1 MQTMNHLHCPEK
13 LNMLIQPI
21 KFNLSLVRYYTY
33 SSSPQIWIY
42 QISGTLV
49 SRSAMMNAVQHRINV
64 DGHLKAHGGF
74 NFGENNRMGVATVG
88 TSREPINSWLPL
100 YVCDQH
106 WQRVKVDFI
115 LMDLIHFP
123 SILF

>member
-1 MQTMNHLHCPEK
+1 
-13 LNMLIQPI
+13 
-21 KFNLSLVRYYTY
+21 
-33 SSSPQIWIY
+33 
-42 QISGTLV
+42 
-49 SRSAMMNAVQHRINV
+49 MMNAVQHRINV
-64 DGHLKAHGGF
+64 DGHLNAHGGF

-115 LMDLIHFP
+115 FTYLIHF
-123 SILF
+123 SFIFFGHQKLFYFCAIYESSYHWQAPL

>member
-1 MQTMNHLHCPEK
+1 
-13 LNMLIQPI
+13 
-21 KFNLSLVRYYTY
+21 
-33 SSSPQIWIY
+33 
-42 QISGTLV
+42 
-49 SRSAMMNAVQHRINV
+49 MMNAVQHRINV
-64 DGHLKAHGGF
+64 DGHLNAHGGF

-115 LMDLIHFP
+115 FN
-123 SILF
+123 ILFTSHSFSLDIRGYFSSHEVILFIAQFTKVHVTGQAPL